1 MSKVWHINVKREIEE
16 PFNFHI
22 IQDDRPTTEQIFTEL
37 SEEYCIDDDP
47 DCCRVRVI
55 EVNAKPNGEN

>member
-22 IQDDRPTTEQIFTEL
+22 VQDDRPTTEQIFREL
-37 SEEYCIDDDP
+37 SEVHYIDDDP
-47 DCCRVRVI
+47 KYCRV
-55 EVNAKPNGEN
+55 EVTEVDTNE